1 MTTTIAAATFTT
13 ERPPSA
19 VPHPIPFGRLLRV
32 EWAKATNTRA
42 SRWLLALVPI
52 STIGLMLAPLL
63 APSSIDQTYTSY
75 LTFAAAALGILL
87 PVVTILIFTS
97 EWSQRTVFSTFT
109 QEPRR
114 IRVIKAKL
122 AASLLLGG
130 GAAVVAGVV
139 TAAGLGVA
147 VASGRTV
154 EANLTAGAAA
164 GFVLTALLNVGFGA
178 ALGALLQSSAAAI
191 AASFVLPTATALLIV
206 ASKPVGQWLD
216 SSTAFNW
223 VLQNQWGG
231 HVPQIAFS
239 VILWILVPLAGGIV
253 RTLRRDV
260 A

>member
-1 MTTTIAAATFTT
+1 MTGTITAHASPAH
-13 ERPPSA
+13 RPPSSG
-19 VPHPIPFGRLLRV
+19 VQPIPFRRLLLV
-32 EWAKATNTRA
+32 EWTKATDTRA
-42 SRWLLALVPI
+42 ARWLLALVPL
-52 STIGLMLAPLL
+52 STIGLMLVPIL

-75 LTFAAAALGILL
+75 LTFAAAALGLLL

-97 EWSQRTVFSTFT
+97 EWSQRTAFTTFT

-130 GAAVVAGVV
+130 GAAIVGGAV

-147 VASGRTV
+147 AASGRTLD
-154 EANLTAGAAA
+154 ANLTAGSAA
-164 GFVLTALLNVGFGA
+164 GFVVCALLNVGFGV

-191 AASFVLPTATALLIV
+191 AASFVLPAATGLLIA

-223 VLQNQWGG
+223 VLQGQWAD
-231 HVPQIAFS
+231 HVPQIVVSIF
-239 VILWILVPLAGGIV
+239 LWVVAPLTSGVV
-253 RTLRRDV
+253 RTIRRDV
-260 A
+260 T

>member
-1 MTTTIAAATFTT
+1 MTTIIAARTSTA

-19 VPHPIPFGRLLRV
+19 VLQPIPFRRLLRV

-42 SRWLLALVPI
+42 SRWLLALVPL
-52 STIGLMLAPLL
+52 STILLMLAPIL

-87 PVVTILIFTS
+87 PVLAILMFTS
-97 EWSQRTVFSTFT
+97 EWSQRTVFTTFT

-114 IRVIKAKL
+114 IRVVKAKL

-130 GAAVVAGVV
+130 GAAVLGGVV

-147 VASGRTV
+147 AASGRAL

-164 GFVLTALLNVGFGA
+164 GFVLAALLNVGFGV

-191 AASFVLPTATALLIV
+191 AASFVLPTATGLLVV

-239 VILWILVPLAGGIV
+239 VILWVVVPLAGGIV
-253 RTLRRDV
+253 RTMRRDV
-260 A
+260 T